1 MNKSKSS
8 FSEITMFTIGEIV
21 IAGLTVLGFFLL
33 DLMGYYT
40 FDLKIVFG
48 AILGSVAIT
57 LNYTFLCVAVN
68 RVVNEFL
75 QLRRE
80 REMDDDELKKFTTQQ
95 STKIQ
100 NTMRSSMMIRTI
112 TMAAALIVA
121 FLTGWFDPFATA
133 IPMLAFRPLITFLEI
148 FRRKHDTPPNPDN
161 FIKYDYDDENDEEKE
176 AE

>member
-1 MNKSKSS
+1 MNKRKSS
-8 FSEITMFTIGEIV
+8 FNEITMFTIGEIV
-21 IAGLTVLGFFLL
+21 IAGLTVLGFYLL

-40 FDLKIVFG
+40 FETKIIFG
-48 AILGSVAIT
+48 AILGCAAIT
-57 LNYTFLCVAVN
+57 LNYGFLCVAVN

-75 QLRRE
+75 KLRRE
-80 REMDDDELKKFTTQQ
+80 REMDEDELKKFT
-95 STKIQ
+95 SEHSAKVQ
-100 NTMRSSMMIRTI
+100 NTMKSSMMIRTI

-148 FRRKHDTPPNPDN
+148 FRRKHDTPKNPDK
-161 FIKYDYDDENDEEKE
+161 FIKYDYEDENEEKE